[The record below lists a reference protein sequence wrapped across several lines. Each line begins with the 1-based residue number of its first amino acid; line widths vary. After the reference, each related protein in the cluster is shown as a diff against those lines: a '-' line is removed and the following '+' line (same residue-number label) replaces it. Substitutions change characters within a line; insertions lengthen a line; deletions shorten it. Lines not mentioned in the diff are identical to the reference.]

1 METNTNEAPAPSRP
15 LVLVVDDDKDILRL
29 IAIRLK
35 AGGYDTELAGSGAEA
50 LQRIAVRTPQLVLSD
65 LKMEGMD
72 GLALFEAVR
81 KVHPGLPM
89 IILTAHG
96 TIPDAVAAT
105 RRGVF
110 GFLTKPFDGKQ
121 LLQQVADALAI
132 SSVHS
137 NRAAWR
143 EDILTRS
150 PAMEKLLEQAQL
162 VAAGDAAIMIQ
173 GASGTG
179 KELLARAIP
188 RAGRRAEQPFVALNC
203 GAIPENLLESELFG
217 HRKGAFTGAVADR
230 KGMFQAADG
239 GTLFLDEIGDMP
251 LALQVK
257 LLRVLQERQVQPLGA
272 NEVINVNVRV
282 ISATHRDVAQ
292 EMAEGRFREDLFY
305 RLNVVNLRIPPLAAR
320 REDIPLLAGHFLA
333 HLSKRYDKRV
343 STFDPAAL
351 EALVAAAW
359 PGNVRQLFNVVEQAV
374 ALATGA
380 AVSVEGVQQALRN
393 EENVVSSLD
402 EARRQFE
409 RDYLIQVLKITEGS
423 VTQAARMAQ
432 RNRTEFYKLLERH
445 RLDPVQF
452 KAVKP

>member
-1 METNTNEAPAPSRP
+1 MATNTNEAPAPPRP

-50 LQRIAVRTPQLVLSD
+50 LQRIAVCTPQLVLSD

-89 IILTAHG
+89 IILTSHG

-162 VAAGDAAIMIQ
+162 VAAGDAHA
-173 GASGTG
+173 
-179 KELLARAIP
+179 LCWRALWMWRG
-188 RAGRRAEQPFVALNC
+188 RA
-203 GAIPENLLESELFG
+203 
-217 HRKGAFTGAVADR
+217 
-230 KGMFQAADG
+230 
-239 GTLFLDEIGDMP
+239 
-251 LALQVK
+251 
-257 LLRVLQERQVQPLGA
+257 
-272 NEVINVNVRV
+272 
-282 ISATHRDVAQ
+282 
-292 EMAEGRFREDLFY
+292 
-305 RLNVVNLRIPPLAAR
+305 
-320 REDIPLLAGHFLA
+320 
-333 HLSKRYDKRV
+333 DKR
-343 STFDPAAL
+343 AL
-351 EALVAAAW
+351 
-359 PGNVRQLFNVVEQAV
+359 
-374 ALATGA
+374 
-380 AVSVEGVQQALRN
+380 
-393 EENVVSSLD
+393 
-402 EARRQFE
+402 
-409 RDYLIQVLKITEGS
+409 
-423 VTQAARMAQ
+423 TQNKR
-432 RNRTEFYKLLERH
+432 
-445 RLDPVQF
+445 P
-452 KAVKP
+452 